1 MADVPA
7 VLRAY
12 DATNLANELYN
23 SEQNSGRDGAGPAVK
38 FTVPTV
44 ADGYV
49 FVGAENEVDVYGLLQ

>member
-23 SEQNSGRDGAGPAVK
+23 SAQNSGRDGAGLAVK

-44 ADGYV
+44 ADGHV